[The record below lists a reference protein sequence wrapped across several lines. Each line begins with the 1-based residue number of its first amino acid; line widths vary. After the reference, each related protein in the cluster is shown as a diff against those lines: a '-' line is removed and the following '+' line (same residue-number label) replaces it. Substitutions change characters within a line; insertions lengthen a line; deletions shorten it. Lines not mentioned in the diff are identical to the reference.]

1 MAPTDP
7 PSPPGEAP
15 DLIRLRPAGRDEL
28 DALVQLQL
36 RARRAAPMPAHAWS
50 ADELTDQ
57 LRDGLEND
65 QVWVAEADDATLLGF
80 VRFVLPD
87 EVRVGWLDD
96 LYVDPAGA
104 GQGIG
109 TLLLDLVKSSLPDG
123 FGLWVFERNLPARAF
138 YRAKGLV
145 EVGTAPA
152 EESPEGEAEV
162 EMAWRGAAAPG
173 TT

>member
-7 PSPPGEAP
+7 PSSRGEGAEVT
-15 DLIRLRPAGRDEL
+15 RLRPAERDEL
-28 DALVQLQL
+28 GELVQLQL

-50 ADELTDQ
+50 VDELTDQ
-57 LRDGLEND
+57 LRDGLGAD
-65 QVWVAEADDATLLGF
+65 QVWVAEAEDSTLLGF

-109 TLLLDLVKSSLPDG
+109 TSLLDLVKSFLPDG

-138 YRAKGLV
+138 YRARGLV
-145 EVGTAPA
+145 EVGMAPA
-152 EESPEGEAEV
+152 EESPEGEVEV
-162 EMAWRGAAAPG
+162 QMAWPGAATSG